1 METDMNRTLR
11 LVSHHL
17 CPYVQRAVIALAE
30 KGAAH
35 ERTYIDLAEKP
46 AWFSA
51 LSPLGKVPLLLID
64 DTDVLFESAVI
75 CEYLEETSPGPKL
88 HPRDPLER
96 ARHRAWIEFASA
108 ALADIWGLETTPDS
122 ATAARKAGD
131 IKAKLARVEDSL
143 GEGPYF
149 AGGGFSFV
157 DAAFA
162 PVFGY
167 FDVFDPIVDF
177 GIFAEV
183 PKVRKWRA
191 ALSTR
196 PSVRNAVVP
205 DYAARLRAFLKS
217 RDAHLH
223 RVAA

>member
-1 METDMNRTLR
+1 MEAHMNRTLR

-17 CPYVQRAVIALAE
+17 CPYVQRAIIALAE
-30 KGAAH
+30 KGIAH

-162 PVFGY
+162 PVFRY